1 MSKVACHYAIAR
13 FAPYVETGEFA
24 NAGILLMAPKAG
36 FFGFKLQTRR
46 YKRITGFFEEVD
58 AKLYREAMRALRD
71 ELERI
76 HGILK
81 RHGFDD
87 RSSTIN
93 LDLARHFF
101 NEVVRTRESI
111 VRFSEP
117 GIVLADEPKEKLD
130 ELFQF
135 YVERSFVTRHYQETI
150 LEQGVSQWL
159 HKAQLSERFQR
170 MVIGDEDYQATFPFV
185 EQIDQRPAKAI
196 KPLHLAQ
203 NQPSKIMEHGA
214 TWLFRVTEL
223 KRRLKLPDRV
233 LFAVSGPGDDDER
246 RQGAFAD
253 IVGRLEDTGVEVTQ
267 YADRQRI
274 LEFAAT

>member
-24 NAGILLMAPKAG
+24 NVGILLMAPKAG

-46 YKRITGFFEEVD
+46 HKRITGFFEEVD
-58 AKLYREAMRALRD
+58 AKLYREAMRVLRD

-76 HGILK
+76 HSILK

-87 RSSTIN
+87 RSNLID
-93 LDLARHFF
+93 LDLARHLF

-117 GIVLADEPKEKLD
+117 GIVLANEPKEKLD
-130 ELFQF
+130 ELFKF
-135 YVERSFVTRHYQETI
+135 YVERRFVTRHYQETI
-150 LEQGVSQWL
+150 LERGVSQWL
-159 HKAQLSERFQR
+159 HKAQISERFQR

-203 NQPSKIMEHGA
+203 DQPSKIMEHGA
-214 TWLFRVTEL
+214 AWLFRVTEL
-223 KRRLKLPDRV
+223 KRRLKLPDKV